1 MGQTYIKEESP
12 MSFLSTYG
20 RDHYNGGKHVPKLV
34 RCNAGRDEAAMYKNL
49 GNSQRIKF
57 MWVES
62 VTIVSGTEY
71 EIIASGTYGEG
82 KNPLAYPRAKDSYLP
97 GGGDYGNT
105 IADLHFWP
113 VALGAPSGSLYI
125 DINTGADT
133 VTLKSTATEVD
144 LDVDILVF
152 SS

>member
-1 MGQTYIKEESP
+1 
-12 MSFLSTYG
+12 MSLG
-20 RDHYNGGKHVPKLV
+20 RDHYNPGKHVPKVV
-34 RCNAGRDEAAMYKNL
+34 RCNAGRDEAALYKNL

-62 VTIVSGTEY
+62 VTISGTTQLVY
-71 EIIASGTYGEG
+71 DVGDFGAG
-82 KNPLAYPRAKDSYLP
+82 KSVNPPDHYAP
-97 GGGDYGNT
+97 GGGAYGKT

-113 VALGAPSGSLYI
+113 VALAAPAGRLWI

-133 VTLKSTATEVD
+133 VTLTSTASETNLE
-144 LDVDILVF
+144 VDILVF

>member
-1 MGQTYIKEESP
+1 M
-12 MSFLSTYG
+12 STYG
-20 RDHYNGGKHVPKLV
+20 RDSYDPGKHVPKVV
-34 RCNAGRDEAAMYKNL
+34 RCNAGRDEPALYKNL

-62 VTIVSGTEY
+62 VTIVSGT
-71 EIIASGTYGEG
+71 TYLVYDAGDFGAG
-82 KNPLAYPRAKDSYLP
+82 KEVNKPDHYAP
-97 GGGDYGNT
+97 GGGAYGKT

-113 VALGAPSGSLYI
+113 VAYGAPVGSLWI
-125 DINTGADT
+125 DVDTVADT
-133 VTLKSTATEVD
+133 VTLTSTGTEVD